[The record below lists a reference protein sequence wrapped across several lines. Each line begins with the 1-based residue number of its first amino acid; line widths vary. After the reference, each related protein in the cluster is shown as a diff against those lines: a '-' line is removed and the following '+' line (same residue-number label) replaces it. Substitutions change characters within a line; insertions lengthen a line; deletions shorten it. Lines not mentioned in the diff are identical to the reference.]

1 MDGAREEE
9 WLAWQVVDS
18 AFPTGAF
25 AHSYGLE
32 SAWQHGEVDDAAAL
46 RRFLRAAILQTG
58 LGVLPLANDAYD
70 DPSRVVRL
78 DAVAD
83 AFLLNPVANRASRVH
98 GRALLATAMRVWPS
112 EALEAVRRA
121 ADGRSAHVA
130 PVSGAVFRVLGL
142 SRRTAQRVI
151 LFGGARGVLSAAV
164 RLGIAGGYEAQRLQ
178 SDCAP
183 WLEHVLGRCGQLGVE
198 DLAQP
203 APDLDLLQ
211 AAHGRLYSRLFQ
223 S

>member
-1 MDGAREEE
+1 
-9 WLAWQVVDS
+9 
-18 AFPTGAF
+18 
-25 AHSYGLE
+25 
-32 SAWQHGEVDDAAAL
+32 VDDAAAL

-58 LGVLPLANDAYD
+58 MSVLPLANDAYD
-70 DPSRVVRL
+70 DPSRFARL

-83 AFLLNPVANRASRVH
+83 AFLLNAVANRASRVH
-98 GRALLATAMRVWPS
+98 GRALLATAMRVWSSP
-112 EALEAVRRA
+112 ALEDVRRA
-121 ADGRSAHVA
+121 ADQSSAHVA

-151 LFGGARGVLSAAV
+151 VFGGARGVLSAAV

-178 SDCAP
+178 SDCAR
-183 WLEHVLGRCGQLGVE
+183 WLDQVLDRCGHLGVE

-211 AAHGRLYSRLFQ
+211 AAHDRLYSRLFQ